1 MTIDWVAKALIVLLL
16 FSPTTS
22 WANDAFIYYK
32 NSGGYATTSQYNNL
46 KSELEDAGF
55 TVTGST
61 SGTVSSSDVSGQD
74 LVIDIT
80 GSSNCG
86 SNCKSIYDSY
96 VSGGGKLIMVG
107 ANGATN
113 RNNSIEALI
122 ETKMGVGSFTTGGGC
137 NTCYASNATG
147 DYASSTA
154 SENIEGFITGKHE
167 VFPIPSIE
175 IDLTGNRWS
184 QNPGY

>member
-61 SGTVSSSDVSGQD
+61 SGTISSSDVSGKE

-86 SNCKSIYDSY
+86 S
-96 VSGGGKLIMVG
+96 
-107 ANGATN
+107 T
-113 RNNSIEALI
+113 
-122 ETKMGVGSFTTGGGC
+122 
-137 NTCYASNATG
+137 
-147 DYASSTA
+147 
-154 SENIEGFITGKHE
+154 
-167 VFPIPSIE
+167 
-175 IDLTGNRWS
+175 
-184 QNPGY
+184 